1 MSKDFNLMNI
11 EDITKLGTVTEN
23 SNERYTYNGISVPR
37 VTSIISKMIQEDSII
52 YWANSLGFKHMGY
65 RKTLNQYADY
75 GTKVHKAIEL
85 FLKNQTITF
94 KVPDNPFNAF
104 TYWWETI
111 NESNEVTILGQEHK
125 MACKYYGGTYD
136 LLLKIGNDIVL
147 VDFKT
152 SNHVGYKY
160 WLQLAAYTKILKEE
174 ENVNVEAETED
185 SDFDG
190 SDFYEEINDE
200 VIEPEVIEPEVI
212 EHVTVN
218 PVVDTVG
225 NVTTTRSKGLYL
237 SPEVREAIA
246 KRFTVKFNEEMKKA
260 VEYDVREEIFN
271 IISAFCDN
279 KDVFVVNMPF
289 VTIRNT
295 GQIIGYHG
303 NRRLIA
309 DRDSDVRI
317 DYQKYELTKYGYMSD
332 LEFTTIVEKFLSN
345 LLSGNYVFI
354 NRKYCGFDTAVTGE
368 LVLKI
373 AVASRK
379 KYLFKK

>member
-1 MSKDFNLMNI
+1 MANVLNLALKKDVFDELTNFRTNEIPIKKNDWWKKRLMDLDTGRFKYFDVASVSSGSSDKFEYVIDHI
-11 EDITKLGTVTEN
+11 EDRGKNYVVVVVLPEI
-23 SNERYTYNGISVPR
+23 
-37 VTSIISKMIQEDSII
+37 D
-52 YWANSLGFKHMGY
+52 
-65 RKTLNQYADY
+65 
-75 GTKVHKAIEL
+75 EL
-85 FLKNQTITF
+85 
-94 KVPDNPFNAF
+94 
-104 TYWWETI
+104 
-111 NESNEVTILGQEHK
+111 
-125 MACKYYGGTYD
+125 
-136 LLLKIGNDIVL
+136 
-147 VDFKT
+147 
-152 SNHVGYKY
+152 
-160 WLQLAAYTKILKEE
+160 EE

-218 PVVDTVG
+218 PVVVDTVG

-260 VEYDVREEIFN
+260 VEYDVKEEIFN

>member
-1 MSKDFNLMNI
+1 MANVLNLALKKDVFEGIMAKTTNEIPIKKNDWWKKRLMDLDTGRFKYFDIAIVSSGSSEKFEYVIDHI
-11 EDITKLGTVTEN
+11 EDRGKNYVVVVVLPEI
-23 SNERYTYNGISVPR
+23 
-37 VTSIISKMIQEDSII
+37 D
-52 YWANSLGFKHMGY
+52 
-65 RKTLNQYADY
+65 
-75 GTKVHKAIEL
+75 EL
-85 FLKNQTITF
+85 
-94 KVPDNPFNAF
+94 
-104 TYWWETI
+104 
-111 NESNEVTILGQEHK
+111 
-125 MACKYYGGTYD
+125 
-136 LLLKIGNDIVL
+136 
-147 VDFKT
+147 
-152 SNHVGYKY
+152 
-160 WLQLAAYTKILKEE
+160 EE

-200 VIEPEVIEPEVI
+200 TIEPEVIEPEVI

-218 PVVDTVG
+218 PVVVDTVG

>member
-1 MSKDFNLMNI
+1 MANVLNLALKKDVFDELTNFRTNEIPIKKNDWWKKRLMDLDTGRFKYFDVASVSSGSSDKFEYVIDHI
-11 EDITKLGTVTEN
+11 EDRGKNYVVVVVLPEI
-23 SNERYTYNGISVPR
+23 
-37 VTSIISKMIQEDSII
+37 D
-52 YWANSLGFKHMGY
+52 
-65 RKTLNQYADY
+65 
-75 GTKVHKAIEL
+75 EL
-85 FLKNQTITF
+85 
-94 KVPDNPFNAF
+94 
-104 TYWWETI
+104 
-111 NESNEVTILGQEHK
+111 
-125 MACKYYGGTYD
+125 
-136 LLLKIGNDIVL
+136 
-147 VDFKT
+147 
-152 SNHVGYKY
+152 
-160 WLQLAAYTKILKEE
+160 EE

-190 SDFYEEINDE
+190 SDFYEEIIDETIEPEVIESE
-200 VIEPEVIEPEVI
+200 VIEPEVIES
-212 EHVTVN
+212 VTVN
-218 PVVDTVG
+218 PVVVDTVG

-237 SPEVREAIA
+237 SPEVREAIV

-260 VEYDVREEIFN
+260 VEYDVNEEIFN

>member
-1 MSKDFNLMNI
+1 MANVLNLALKKDVFEGIMAKTTNEIPIKKNDWWKKRLMDLDTGRFKYFDIAIVSSGSSDKFEYVIDHI
-11 EDITKLGTVTEN
+11 EDRGKNYVVVVVLPEI
-23 SNERYTYNGISVPR
+23 
-37 VTSIISKMIQEDSII
+37 D
-52 YWANSLGFKHMGY
+52 
-65 RKTLNQYADY
+65 
-75 GTKVHKAIEL
+75 EL
-85 FLKNQTITF
+85 
-94 KVPDNPFNAF
+94 
-104 TYWWETI
+104 
-111 NESNEVTILGQEHK
+111 
-125 MACKYYGGTYD
+125 
-136 LLLKIGNDIVL
+136 
-147 VDFKT
+147 
-152 SNHVGYKY
+152 
-160 WLQLAAYTKILKEE
+160 EE

-200 VIEPEVIEPEVI
+200 VIEPEVIE
-212 EHVTVN
+212 HVTVN
-218 PVVDTVG
+218 PVVVDTVG

>member
-1 MSKDFNLMNI
+1 MANVLNLALKKDVFDELTNFRTNEIPIKKNDWWKKRLMDLDTGRFKYFDVASVSSGSSDKFEYVIDHI
-11 EDITKLGTVTEN
+11 EDRGKNYVVVVVLPEI
-23 SNERYTYNGISVPR
+23 
-37 VTSIISKMIQEDSII
+37 D
-52 YWANSLGFKHMGY
+52 
-65 RKTLNQYADY
+65 
-75 GTKVHKAIEL
+75 EL
-85 FLKNQTITF
+85 
-94 KVPDNPFNAF
+94 
-104 TYWWETI
+104 
-111 NESNEVTILGQEHK
+111 
-125 MACKYYGGTYD
+125 
-136 LLLKIGNDIVL
+136 
-147 VDFKT
+147 
-152 SNHVGYKY
+152 
-160 WLQLAAYTKILKEE
+160 EE

-190 SDFYEEINDE
+190 SDFYEEVIDE
-200 VIEPEVIEPEVI
+200 TIEPEVIESEVI
-212 EHVTVN
+212 ESVTVN
-218 PVVDTVG
+218 PVVVDTVG
-225 NVTTTRSKGLYL
+225 NVTTTRAKGLYL
-237 SPEVREAIA
+237 SPEAREAIV

-260 VEYDVREEIFN
+260 VEYDVKEEIFN

>member
-1 MSKDFNLMNI
+1 MANVLNLALKKDVFEGIMAKTTNEIPIKKNDWWKKRLMDLDTGRFKYFDIAIVSSGSSDKFEYVIDHI
-11 EDITKLGTVTEN
+11 EDRGKNYVVVVVLPEI
-23 SNERYTYNGISVPR
+23 
-37 VTSIISKMIQEDSII
+37 D
-52 YWANSLGFKHMGY
+52 
-65 RKTLNQYADY
+65 
-75 GTKVHKAIEL
+75 EL
-85 FLKNQTITF
+85 
-94 KVPDNPFNAF
+94 
-104 TYWWETI
+104 
-111 NESNEVTILGQEHK
+111 
-125 MACKYYGGTYD
+125 
-136 LLLKIGNDIVL
+136 
-147 VDFKT
+147 
-152 SNHVGYKY
+152 
-160 WLQLAAYTKILKEE
+160 EE

-218 PVVDTVG
+218 PVVVDTVG

-279 KDVFVVNMPF
+279 KDMFVVNMPF

-373 AVASRK
+373 AVTSRK

>member
-1 MSKDFNLMNI
+1 MANVLNLALKKDVFDELTNFRTNEIPIKKNDWWKKRLMDLDTGRFKYFDVASVSSGSSDKFEYVIDHI
-11 EDITKLGTVTEN
+11 EDRG
-23 SNERYTYNGISVPR
+23 
-37 VTSIISKMIQEDSII
+37 
-52 YWANSLGFKHMGY
+52 
-65 RKTLNQYADY
+65 
-75 GTKVHKAIEL
+75 
-85 FLKNQTITF
+85 KNY
-94 KVPDNPFNAF
+94 VVVVVLP
-104 TYWWETI
+104 EI
-111 NESNEVTILGQEHK
+111 NEL
-125 MACKYYGGTYD
+125 
-136 LLLKIGNDIVL
+136 
-147 VDFKT
+147 
-152 SNHVGYKY
+152 
-160 WLQLAAYTKILKEE
+160 EE

-200 VIEPEVIEPEVI
+200 TIEPEVIEPEVIEPEVI

-218 PVVDTVG
+218 PVVVDTVG

>member
-1 MSKDFNLMNI
+1 MANVLNLALKKDVFEGIMAKTTNEIPIKKNDWWKKRLMDLDTGRFKYFDIAIVSSGSSDKFEYVIDHI
-11 EDITKLGTVTEN
+11 EDRGKNYVVVVVLPEI
-23 SNERYTYNGISVPR
+23 
-37 VTSIISKMIQEDSII
+37 D
-52 YWANSLGFKHMGY
+52 
-65 RKTLNQYADY
+65 
-75 GTKVHKAIEL
+75 EL
-85 FLKNQTITF
+85 
-94 KVPDNPFNAF
+94 
-104 TYWWETI
+104 
-111 NESNEVTILGQEHK
+111 
-125 MACKYYGGTYD
+125 
-136 LLLKIGNDIVL
+136 
-147 VDFKT
+147 
-152 SNHVGYKY
+152 
-160 WLQLAAYTKILKEE
+160 EE

-218 PVVDTVG
+218 PVVVDTVG

-246 KRFTVKFNEEMKKA
+246 KRFNVKFNEEMKKA

-373 AVASRK
+373 AVTSRK

>member
-1 MSKDFNLMNI
+1 MANVLNLALKKDVFEGIMAKTTNEIPIKKNDWWKKRLMDLDTGRFKYFDVASVSSGSSDKFEYVIDHI
-11 EDITKLGTVTEN
+11 EDRGKNYVVVVVLPEI
-23 SNERYTYNGISVPR
+23 
-37 VTSIISKMIQEDSII
+37 D
-52 YWANSLGFKHMGY
+52 
-65 RKTLNQYADY
+65 
-75 GTKVHKAIEL
+75 EL
-85 FLKNQTITF
+85 
-94 KVPDNPFNAF
+94 
-104 TYWWETI
+104 
-111 NESNEVTILGQEHK
+111 
-125 MACKYYGGTYD
+125 
-136 LLLKIGNDIVL
+136 
-147 VDFKT
+147 
-152 SNHVGYKY
+152 
-160 WLQLAAYTKILKEE
+160 EE

-200 VIEPEVIEPEVI
+200 TIEPEVIEPEVI

-218 PVVDTVG
+218 PVVVDTVG
-225 NVTTTRSKGLYL
+225 NVTTTRAKGLYL
-237 SPEVREAIA
+237 SPEAREAIV

-260 VEYDVREEIFN
+260 VEYDVKEEIFN

>member
-1 MSKDFNLMNI
+1 MANVLNLALKKDVFDELTNFRTNEIPIKKNDWWKKRLMDLDTGRFKYFDVASVSSGSSDKFEYVIDHI
-11 EDITKLGTVTEN
+11 EDRGKNYVVVVVLPEI
-23 SNERYTYNGISVPR
+23 
-37 VTSIISKMIQEDSII
+37 D
-52 YWANSLGFKHMGY
+52 
-65 RKTLNQYADY
+65 
-75 GTKVHKAIEL
+75 EL
-85 FLKNQTITF
+85 
-94 KVPDNPFNAF
+94 
-104 TYWWETI
+104 
-111 NESNEVTILGQEHK
+111 
-125 MACKYYGGTYD
+125 
-136 LLLKIGNDIVL
+136 
-147 VDFKT
+147 
-152 SNHVGYKY
+152 
-160 WLQLAAYTKILKEE
+160 EE

-190 SDFYEEINDE
+190 SDFYEEVIDE
-200 VIEPEVIEPEVI
+200 TIEPEVIEPEVI

-218 PVVDTVG
+218 PVVVDTVG

>member
-1 MSKDFNLMNI
+1 MANVLNLALKKDVFDELTNFRTNEIPIKKNDWWKKRLMDLDTGRFKYFDVASVSSGSSDKFEYVIDHI
-11 EDITKLGTVTEN
+11 EDRGKNYVVVVVLPEI
-23 SNERYTYNGISVPR
+23 
-37 VTSIISKMIQEDSII
+37 D
-52 YWANSLGFKHMGY
+52 
-65 RKTLNQYADY
+65 
-75 GTKVHKAIEL
+75 EL
-85 FLKNQTITF
+85 
-94 KVPDNPFNAF
+94 
-104 TYWWETI
+104 E
-111 NESNEVTILGQEHK
+111 
-125 MACKYYGGTYD
+125 
-136 LLLKIGNDIVL
+136 
-147 VDFKT
+147 
-152 SNHVGYKY
+152 
-160 WLQLAAYTKILKEE
+160 EE

-200 VIEPEVIEPEVI
+200 VIESEVIEQEVIEPEVI
-212 EHVTVN
+212 EPEVNDEVIEPEVIEPVTVN
-218 PVVDTVG
+218 PVVVDTVG
-225 NVTTTRSKGLYL
+225 NVTTTRAKGLYL
-237 SPEVREAIA
+237 SPEVREAIV
-246 KRFTVKFNEEMKKA
+246 KRFIVKFKEEMKKA

-354 NRKYCGFDTAVTGE
+354 NKKYCGFDTAVTGE

>member
-1 MSKDFNLMNI
+1 MANVLNLALKKDVFEGIMAKTTNEIPIKKNDWWKKRLMDLDTGRFKYFDIAIVSSGSSDKFEYVIDHI
-11 EDITKLGTVTEN
+11 EDRGKNYVVVVVLPEI
-23 SNERYTYNGISVPR
+23 
-37 VTSIISKMIQEDSII
+37 D
-52 YWANSLGFKHMGY
+52 
-65 RKTLNQYADY
+65 
-75 GTKVHKAIEL
+75 EL
-85 FLKNQTITF
+85 
-94 KVPDNPFNAF
+94 
-104 TYWWETI
+104 
-111 NESNEVTILGQEHK
+111 
-125 MACKYYGGTYD
+125 
-136 LLLKIGNDIVL
+136 
-147 VDFKT
+147 
-152 SNHVGYKY
+152 
-160 WLQLAAYTKILKEE
+160 EE

-218 PVVDTVG
+218 PVVVDTVG

-303 NRRLIA
+303 NCRLIA

>member
-1 MSKDFNLMNI
+1 MANVLNLALKKDVFEGIMAKTTNEIPIKKNDWWKKRLMDLDTGRFKYFDIAIVSSGSSDKFEYVIDHI
-11 EDITKLGTVTEN
+11 EDRGKNYVVVVVLPEI
-23 SNERYTYNGISVPR
+23 
-37 VTSIISKMIQEDSII
+37 D
-52 YWANSLGFKHMGY
+52 
-65 RKTLNQYADY
+65 
-75 GTKVHKAIEL
+75 EL
-85 FLKNQTITF
+85 
-94 KVPDNPFNAF
+94 
-104 TYWWETI
+104 
-111 NESNEVTILGQEHK
+111 
-125 MACKYYGGTYD
+125 
-136 LLLKIGNDIVL
+136 
-147 VDFKT
+147 
-152 SNHVGYKY
+152 
-160 WLQLAAYTKILKEE
+160 EE

-218 PVVDTVG
+218 PVVVDTVG

-237 SPEVREAIA
+237 SPEVREAIV

-260 VEYDVREEIFN
+260 IEYDVREEIFN

>member
-1 MSKDFNLMNI
+1 MANVLNLALKKDVFEGIMAKTTNEIPIKKNDWWKKRLMDLDTGRFKYFDIAIVSSGSSDKFEYVIDHI
-11 EDITKLGTVTEN
+11 EDRGKNYVVVVVLPEI
-23 SNERYTYNGISVPR
+23 
-37 VTSIISKMIQEDSII
+37 D
-52 YWANSLGFKHMGY
+52 
-65 RKTLNQYADY
+65 
-75 GTKVHKAIEL
+75 EL
-85 FLKNQTITF
+85 
-94 KVPDNPFNAF
+94 
-104 TYWWETI
+104 E
-111 NESNEVTILGQEHK
+111 
-125 MACKYYGGTYD
+125 
-136 LLLKIGNDIVL
+136 
-147 VDFKT
+147 
-152 SNHVGYKY
+152 
-160 WLQLAAYTKILKEE
+160 EE

-373 AVASRK
+373 AVTSRK

>member
-1 MSKDFNLMNI
+1 MANVLNLALKKDVFDELTNFRTNEIPIKKNDWWKKRLMDLDTGRFKYFDVASVSSGSSDKFEYVIDHI
-11 EDITKLGTVTEN
+11 EDRGKNYVVVVVLPEI
-23 SNERYTYNGISVPR
+23 
-37 VTSIISKMIQEDSII
+37 D
-52 YWANSLGFKHMGY
+52 
-65 RKTLNQYADY
+65 
-75 GTKVHKAIEL
+75 EL
-85 FLKNQTITF
+85 
-94 KVPDNPFNAF
+94 
-104 TYWWETI
+104 
-111 NESNEVTILGQEHK
+111 
-125 MACKYYGGTYD
+125 
-136 LLLKIGNDIVL
+136 
-147 VDFKT
+147 
-152 SNHVGYKY
+152 
-160 WLQLAAYTKILKEE
+160 EE

-218 PVVDTVG
+218 PVVVDTVG

-246 KRFTVKFNEEMKKA
+246 KRFTIKFNEEMKKA
-260 VEYDVREEIFN
+260 VEYDGREEIFN

>member
-1 MSKDFNLMNI
+1 MVELLTLEIDDLTDGPAKEDLARIRAKNGDQQAIKYLEEKQQTQDF
-11 EDITKLGTVTEN
+11 E
-23 SNERYTYNGISVPR
+23 ER
-37 VTSIISKMIQEDSII
+37 
-52 YWANSLGFKHMGY
+52 
-65 RKTLNQYADY
+65 LNR
-75 GTKVHKAIEL
+75 
-85 FLKNQTITF
+85 FR
-94 KVPDNPFNAF
+94 
-104 TYWWETI
+104 
-111 NESNEVTILGQEHK
+111 
-125 MACKYYGGTYD
+125 
-136 LLLKIGNDIVL
+136 
-147 VDFKT
+147 
-152 SNHVGYKY
+152 
-160 WLQLAAYTKILKEE
+160 EE

-218 PVVDTVG
+218 PVVVDTVG

>member
-1 MSKDFNLMNI
+1 MANVLNLALKKDVFEGIMAKTTNEIPIKKNDWWKKRLMDLDTGRFKYFDIAIVSSGSSDKFEYVIDHI
-11 EDITKLGTVTEN
+11 EDRGKNYVVVVVLPEI
-23 SNERYTYNGISVPR
+23 
-37 VTSIISKMIQEDSII
+37 D
-52 YWANSLGFKHMGY
+52 
-65 RKTLNQYADY
+65 
-75 GTKVHKAIEL
+75 EL
-85 FLKNQTITF
+85 
-94 KVPDNPFNAF
+94 
-104 TYWWETI
+104 
-111 NESNEVTILGQEHK
+111 
-125 MACKYYGGTYD
+125 
-136 LLLKIGNDIVL
+136 
-147 VDFKT
+147 
-152 SNHVGYKY
+152 
-160 WLQLAAYTKILKEE
+160 EE

-200 VIEPEVIEPEVI
+200 VIEPETEDSDFDGSDFYEEINDETIEPEVIEPEVI

-218 PVVDTVG
+218 PVVVDTVG

>member
-1 MSKDFNLMNI
+1 MANVLNLALKKDVFEGIMAKTTNEIPIKKNDWWKKRLMDLDTGRFKYFDVASVSSGSSDKFEYVIDHI
-11 EDITKLGTVTEN
+11 EDRGKNYVVVVVLPEI
-23 SNERYTYNGISVPR
+23 
-37 VTSIISKMIQEDSII
+37 D
-52 YWANSLGFKHMGY
+52 
-65 RKTLNQYADY
+65 
-75 GTKVHKAIEL
+75 EL
-85 FLKNQTITF
+85 
-94 KVPDNPFNAF
+94 
-104 TYWWETI
+104 
-111 NESNEVTILGQEHK
+111 
-125 MACKYYGGTYD
+125 
-136 LLLKIGNDIVL
+136 
-147 VDFKT
+147 
-152 SNHVGYKY
+152 
-160 WLQLAAYTKILKEE
+160 EE

-218 PVVDTVG
+218 PVVVDTVG

-303 NRRLIA
+303 SRRLIA

-317 DYQKYELTKYGYMSD
+317 DYKKYELTKYGYMSD
-332 LEFTTIVEKFLSN
+332 LEFTTIMEKFLSN

>member
-1 MSKDFNLMNI
+1 MANVLNLALKKDVFEGIMAKTTNEIPIKKNDWWKKRLMDLDTGRFKYFDVASVSSGSSDKFEYVIDHI
-11 EDITKLGTVTEN
+11 EDRGKNYVVVVVLPEI
-23 SNERYTYNGISVPR
+23 
-37 VTSIISKMIQEDSII
+37 D
-52 YWANSLGFKHMGY
+52 
-65 RKTLNQYADY
+65 
-75 GTKVHKAIEL
+75 EL
-85 FLKNQTITF
+85 
-94 KVPDNPFNAF
+94 
-104 TYWWETI
+104 
-111 NESNEVTILGQEHK
+111 
-125 MACKYYGGTYD
+125 
-136 LLLKIGNDIVL
+136 
-147 VDFKT
+147 
-152 SNHVGYKY
+152 
-160 WLQLAAYTKILKEE
+160 EE

-212 EHVTVN
+212 EPEVIEHVTVH
-218 PVVDTVG
+218 PVVIDTVG

-237 SPEVREAIA
+237 LPEVREAIA
-246 KRFTVKFNEEMKKA
+246 KRFTVKFNEEIKKA

>member
-1 MSKDFNLMNI
+1 MANVLNLALKKDVFDELTNFRTNEIPIKKNDWWKKRLMDLDTGRFKYFDVASVSSGSSDKFEYVIDHI
-11 EDITKLGTVTEN
+11 EDRGKNYVVVVVLPEI
-23 SNERYTYNGISVPR
+23 
-37 VTSIISKMIQEDSII
+37 D
-52 YWANSLGFKHMGY
+52 
-65 RKTLNQYADY
+65 
-75 GTKVHKAIEL
+75 EL
-85 FLKNQTITF
+85 
-94 KVPDNPFNAF
+94 
-104 TYWWETI
+104 
-111 NESNEVTILGQEHK
+111 
-125 MACKYYGGTYD
+125 
-136 LLLKIGNDIVL
+136 
-147 VDFKT
+147 
-152 SNHVGYKY
+152 
-160 WLQLAAYTKILKEE
+160 EE

-200 VIEPEVIEPEVI
+200 TIEPEVIEPEVI

-218 PVVDTVG
+218 PVVVDTVR

>member
-1 MSKDFNLMNI
+1 MANVLNLALKKDVFDELTNFRTNEIPIKKNDWWKKRLMDLDTGRFKYFDIAIVSSGSSDKFEYVIDHI
-11 EDITKLGTVTEN
+11 EDRGKNYVVVVVLPEI
-23 SNERYTYNGISVPR
+23 
-37 VTSIISKMIQEDSII
+37 D
-52 YWANSLGFKHMGY
+52 
-65 RKTLNQYADY
+65 
-75 GTKVHKAIEL
+75 EL
-85 FLKNQTITF
+85 
-94 KVPDNPFNAF
+94 
-104 TYWWETI
+104 
-111 NESNEVTILGQEHK
+111 
-125 MACKYYGGTYD
+125 
-136 LLLKIGNDIVL
+136 
-147 VDFKT
+147 
-152 SNHVGYKY
+152 
-160 WLQLAAYTKILKEE
+160 EE

-200 VIEPEVIEPEVI
+200 TIEPEVIEPEVI

-218 PVVDTVG
+218 PVVVDTVG
-225 NVTTTRSKGLYL
+225 NVTTTRAKGLYL
-237 SPEVREAIA
+237 SPEAREAIV

-260 VEYDVREEIFN
+260 VEYDVKEEIFN

>member
-1 MSKDFNLMNI
+1 MANVLNLALKKDVFDELTNFRTNEIPIKKNDWWKKRLMDLDTGRFKYFDVASVSSGSSDKFEYVIDHI
-11 EDITKLGTVTEN
+11 EDRGKNYVVVVVLPEI
-23 SNERYTYNGISVPR
+23 
-37 VTSIISKMIQEDSII
+37 D
-52 YWANSLGFKHMGY
+52 
-65 RKTLNQYADY
+65 
-75 GTKVHKAIEL
+75 EL
-85 FLKNQTITF
+85 
-94 KVPDNPFNAF
+94 
-104 TYWWETI
+104 
-111 NESNEVTILGQEHK
+111 
-125 MACKYYGGTYD
+125 
-136 LLLKIGNDIVL
+136 
-147 VDFKT
+147 
-152 SNHVGYKY
+152 
-160 WLQLAAYTKILKEE
+160 EE

-190 SDFYEEINDE
+190 SDFYEEIIDE
-200 VIEPEVIEPEVI
+200 TIEPEVIESEVI
-212 EHVTVN
+212 EPVIVN

-225 NVTTTRSKGLYL
+225 NVTTTRAKGLYL
-237 SPEVREAIA
+237 SPEAREAIV
-246 KRFTVKFNEEMKKA
+246 KRFTVKFNEEMKKV
-260 VEYDVREEIFN
+260 VEYDVKEEIFN

>member
-1 MSKDFNLMNI
+1 MANVLNLALKKDVFEGIMAKTTNEIPIKKNDWWKKRLMDLDTGRFKYFDIAIVSSGSSDKFEYVIDHI
-11 EDITKLGTVTEN
+11 EDRGKNYVVVVVLPEI
-23 SNERYTYNGISVPR
+23 
-37 VTSIISKMIQEDSII
+37 D
-52 YWANSLGFKHMGY
+52 
-65 RKTLNQYADY
+65 
-75 GTKVHKAIEL
+75 EL
-85 FLKNQTITF
+85 
-94 KVPDNPFNAF
+94 
-104 TYWWETI
+104 
-111 NESNEVTILGQEHK
+111 
-125 MACKYYGGTYD
+125 
-136 LLLKIGNDIVL
+136 
-147 VDFKT
+147 
-152 SNHVGYKY
+152 
-160 WLQLAAYTKILKEE
+160 EE

-212 EHVTVN
+212 ESVTVN
-218 PVVDTVG
+218 PVVVDTVG
-225 NVTTTRSKGLYL
+225 NVTTTRAKGLYL
-237 SPEVREAIA
+237 SPEAREAIV

-260 VEYDVREEIFN
+260 VEYDVKEEIFN

>member
-1 MSKDFNLMNI
+1 MANVLNLALKKDVFDELTNFRTNEIPIKKNDWWKKRLMDLDTGRFKYFDVASVSSGSSDKFEYVIDHI
-11 EDITKLGTVTEN
+11 EDRGKNYVVVVVLPEI
-23 SNERYTYNGISVPR
+23 
-37 VTSIISKMIQEDSII
+37 D
-52 YWANSLGFKHMGY
+52 
-65 RKTLNQYADY
+65 
-75 GTKVHKAIEL
+75 EL
-85 FLKNQTITF
+85 
-94 KVPDNPFNAF
+94 
-104 TYWWETI
+104 
-111 NESNEVTILGQEHK
+111 
-125 MACKYYGGTYD
+125 
-136 LLLKIGNDIVL
+136 
-147 VDFKT
+147 
-152 SNHVGYKY
+152 
-160 WLQLAAYTKILKEE
+160 EE

-200 VIEPEVIEPEVI
+200 TIEPEVIEPEVI

-218 PVVDTVG
+218 PVVVDTVG

>member
-1 MSKDFNLMNI
+1 MANVLNLALKKDVFEGIMAKTTNEIPIKKNDWWKKRLMDLDTGRFKYFDIAIVSSGSSDKFEYVIDHI
-11 EDITKLGTVTEN
+11 EDRGKNYVVVVVLPEI
-23 SNERYTYNGISVPR
+23 
-37 VTSIISKMIQEDSII
+37 D
-52 YWANSLGFKHMGY
+52 
-65 RKTLNQYADY
+65 
-75 GTKVHKAIEL
+75 EL
-85 FLKNQTITF
+85 
-94 KVPDNPFNAF
+94 
-104 TYWWETI
+104 
-111 NESNEVTILGQEHK
+111 
-125 MACKYYGGTYD
+125 
-136 LLLKIGNDIVL
+136 
-147 VDFKT
+147 
-152 SNHVGYKY
+152 
-160 WLQLAAYTKILKEE
+160 EE

-218 PVVDTVG
+218 PVVVDTVG

-332 LEFTTIVEKFLSN
+332 LEFTTIMEKFLSN

>member
-1 MSKDFNLMNI
+1 MANVLNLALKKDVFEGIMAKTTNEIPIKKNDWWKKRLMDLDTGRFKYFDVASVSSGSSDKFEYVIDHI
-11 EDITKLGTVTEN
+11 EDRGKNYVVVVVLPEI
-23 SNERYTYNGISVPR
+23 
-37 VTSIISKMIQEDSII
+37 D
-52 YWANSLGFKHMGY
+52 
-65 RKTLNQYADY
+65 
-75 GTKVHKAIEL
+75 EL
-85 FLKNQTITF
+85 
-94 KVPDNPFNAF
+94 
-104 TYWWETI
+104 
-111 NESNEVTILGQEHK
+111 
-125 MACKYYGGTYD
+125 
-136 LLLKIGNDIVL
+136 
-147 VDFKT
+147 
-152 SNHVGYKY
+152 
-160 WLQLAAYTKILKEE
+160 EE

-218 PVVDTVG
+218 PVVVDTVG

-332 LEFTTIVEKFLSN
+332 LEFTTIIEKFLSN

>member
-1 MSKDFNLMNI
+1 MANVLNLALKKDVFEGIMAKTTNEIPIKKNDWWKKRLMDLDTGRFKYFDIAIVSSGSSDKFEYVIDHI
-11 EDITKLGTVTEN
+11 EDRGKNYVVVVVLPEI
-23 SNERYTYNGISVPR
+23 
-37 VTSIISKMIQEDSII
+37 D
-52 YWANSLGFKHMGY
+52 
-65 RKTLNQYADY
+65 
-75 GTKVHKAIEL
+75 EL
-85 FLKNQTITF
+85 
-94 KVPDNPFNAF
+94 
-104 TYWWETI
+104 
-111 NESNEVTILGQEHK
+111 
-125 MACKYYGGTYD
+125 
-136 LLLKIGNDIVL
+136 
-147 VDFKT
+147 
-152 SNHVGYKY
+152 
-160 WLQLAAYTKILKEE
+160 EE
-174 ENVNVEAETED
+174 ENVNVEVETED

-218 PVVDTVG
+218 PVVVDTVG

-246 KRFTVKFNEEMKKA
+246 KRFTVKFNKEMKKA
-260 VEYDVREEIFN
+260 VEYDMREEIFN

>member
-1 MSKDFNLMNI
+1 MANVLNLALKKDVFDELTNFRTNEIPIKKNDWWKKRLMDLDTGRFKYFDIAIVSSGSSDKFEYVIDHI
-11 EDITKLGTVTEN
+11 EDRGKNYVVVVVLPEI
-23 SNERYTYNGISVPR
+23 
-37 VTSIISKMIQEDSII
+37 D
-52 YWANSLGFKHMGY
+52 
-65 RKTLNQYADY
+65 
-75 GTKVHKAIEL
+75 EL
-85 FLKNQTITF
+85 
-94 KVPDNPFNAF
+94 
-104 TYWWETI
+104 
-111 NESNEVTILGQEHK
+111 
-125 MACKYYGGTYD
+125 
-136 LLLKIGNDIVL
+136 
-147 VDFKT
+147 
-152 SNHVGYKY
+152 
-160 WLQLAAYTKILKEE
+160 EE

-200 VIEPEVIEPEVI
+200 TIEPEVIEPEVI

-218 PVVDTVG
+218 PVVVDTVG
-225 NVTTTRSKGLYL
+225 NVTTTRTKGLYL